1 MVLTSQAPP
10 RRSHDH
16 LLSTP
21 ADWVAKATL
30 AAMVLL
36 LGLPIAMGL
45 AVWLKRTGGADITL
59 HP

>member
-1 MVLTSQAPP
+1 
-10 RRSHDH
+10 
-16 LLSTP
+16 
-21 ADWVAKATL
+21 
-30 AAMVLL
+30 MVLL